1 MKKLLTLMLA
11 ASMIAGGSQFALAAD
26 DDGANSIM
34 AQINAFKATNQEKT
48 GVAVSEDKAEEKA
61 PAAEESAPAAQPEQS
76 AQQQPAEP
84 AAPNPAAAAV
94 DQIVRE
100 EAAKAAQAAGDAGN
114 NRGVVAATQQEE
126 AAPEASDAGDEAPQ
140 PAAESEAQPEAPAA
154 PAKTVQIPSAVEA
167 QPAAPAAATAEV
179 PAGRPLNPSAMQ
191 AGAPET
197 RESILVSADWL
208 KTNIKNVVLVDS
220 RPESLYLGG
229 HIPGAVNAPWTY
241 FANMNAKQGSEQ
253 WGVIWP
259 EATMAKRIGALGI
272 NGKKTVVAYCDAG
285 GWGQSGWTLWIL
297 RQAGIKNAKILEG
310 GIGAWKAAGGQLAKN
325 KVKNQTVAFSIQKY
339 VPNYTAT
346 TQWIND
352 NLGKPGLAIIDVRT
366 QPEYNGKIR
375 PFQEKR
381 AGHLPGAINI
391 SRENFVTEQGHFKSA
406 EEVAALLA
414 PYGITTDTEI
424 VVYDTAG
431 VRSAFVT
438 MLLRYAGFQKSQSYD
453 AGFQAW
459 AGNPDLP
466 LVTQ

>member
-1 MKKLLTLMLA
+1 MKKLLTLVLA
-11 ASMIAGGSQFALAAD
+11 ASMIAGASQFALAAED
-26 DDGANSIM
+26 DAASSIM
-34 AQINAFKATNQEKT
+34 AQINSFKATNQEKT
-48 GVAVSEDKAEEKA
+48 GGNVSKDEAETKA
-61 PAAEESAPAAQPEQS
+61 PAPAEESEAPEQAQPSQS
-76 AQQQPAEP
+76 AETSET
-84 AAPNPAAAAV
+84 PNPAAAAV

-100 EAAKAAQAAGDAGN
+100 AAAKAEQETGNAGN
-114 NRGVVAATQQEE
+114 NRGVVAAQAEE
-126 AAPEASDAGDEAPQ
+126 SAPEPQ
-140 PAAESEAQPEAPAA
+140 QAAPAA
-154 PAKTVQIPSAVEA
+154 EA
-167 QPAAPAAATAEV
+167 QPADESSSKPATVQVPAQPAASAAAQAAPADSAEV
-179 PAGRPLNPSAMQ
+179 PAGRPLNPSPMQ
-191 AGAPET
+191 AGALET
-197 RESILVSADWL
+197 RENLLVSADWL
-208 KTNIKNVVLVDS
+208 KANLKNVVLIDS

-241 FANMNAKQGSEQ
+241 FANMNAKQGTDK

-259 EATMAKRIGALGI
+259 EATMAKRIGALGV
-272 NGKKTVVAYCDAG
+272 NGKKTVIAYCDAG

-310 GIGAWKAAGGQLAKN
+310 GIGAWKAAGGKLAKD
-325 KVKNQTVAFSIQKY
+325 KVKAKTVAFTISKY

-352 NLGKPGLAIIDVRT
+352 NLGKQGLAIIDVRT
-366 QPEYNGKIR
+366 QPEFDGKIR

-391 SRENFVTEQGHFKSA
+391 SRENFVTEQGHFKSV
-406 EEVAALLA
+406 EEVTALLA

-438 MLLRYAGFQKSQSYD
+438 MLLRYAGFHKSQSYD

-466 LVTQ
+466 IVKP

>member
-1 MKKLLTLMLA
+1 MR
-11 ASMIAGGSQFALAAD
+11 
-26 DDGANSIM
+26 
-34 AQINAFKATNQEKT
+34 E
-48 GVAVSEDKAEEKA
+48 
-61 PAAEESAPAAQPEQS
+61 AAQQ
-76 AQQQPAEP
+76 
-84 AAPNPAAAAV
+84 
-94 DQIVRE
+94 
-100 EAAKAAQAAGDAGN
+100 AAQEAGDAGN
-114 NRGVVAATQQEE
+114 NRGVVAVPAQDAAEPAEE
-126 AAPEASDAGDEAPQ
+126 SAPEPQPSAPEAQPAPETPAQPATVEIPAQ
-140 PAAESEAQPEAPAA
+140 PAATAAPAA
-154 PAKTVQIPSAVEA
+154 PAS
-167 QPAAPAAATAEV
+167 AEV
-179 PAGRPLNPSAMQ
+179 PAGRPLNPSPMQ
-191 AGAPET
+191 AGTPET

-208 KTNIKNVVLVDS
+208 KANIKNVVLVDA

-241 FANMNAKQGSEQ
+241 FANMNAKQGTDK
-253 WGVIWP
+253 WGTIWP

-325 KVKNQTVAFSIQKY
+325 KVKAKTVAFTISKY

-366 QPEYNGKIR
+366 QPEFNGKIR

-381 AGHLPGAINI
+381 AGHLPGAVNI

-438 MLLRYAGFQKSQSYD
+438 MLLRYAGFTKSQSYD

-466 LVTQ
+466 LVKP

>member
-11 ASMIAGGSQFALAAD
+11 ASMIAGASQFALAAE
-26 DDGANSIM
+26 DDGAGSIM
-34 AQINAFKATNQEKT
+34 AQINSFKATNQEKT
-48 GVAVSEDKAEEKA
+48 GGETSEDKAEAKA
-61 PAAEESAPAAQPEQS
+61 PAAAEESEAPEQAQP
-76 AQQQPAEP
+76 AQQAETP
-84 AAPNPAAAAV
+84 ETPNPAAAAV

-100 EAAKAAQAAGDAGN
+100 AAAQAVQETDGAGN
-114 NRGVVAATQQEE
+114 NRGVVAVPAEE
-126 AAPEASDAGDEAPQ
+126 SAPEPQQAAQAAEAQPADEAPAKPAAVQVPAQ
-140 PAAESEAQPEAPAA
+140 PAASADAPAA
-154 PAKTVQIPSAVEA
+154 PADS
-167 QPAAPAAATAEV
+167 AEV
-179 PAGRPLNPSAMQ
+179 PAGRPLNPSPMQ
-191 AGAPET
+191 AGTPET
-197 RESILVSADWL
+197 RENLLVGADWL
-208 KTNIKNVVLVDS
+208 KANLNNVVLIDS

-241 FANMNAKQGSEQ
+241 FANMNAKQGTDK

-310 GIGAWKAAGGQLAKN
+310 GIGAWKAAGGKLAKD
-325 KVKNQTVAFSIQKY
+325 KVKAKTVAFTINKY
-339 VPNYTAT
+339 EPNYTAT

-366 QPEYNGKIR
+366 QSEFNGKIR

-391 SRENFVTEQGHFKSA
+391 SRENFVTEQGNFKSA

-414 PYGITTDTEI
+414 PYGITADTEI

-438 MLLRYAGFQKSQSYD
+438 MLLRYAGFHKSQSYD

-459 AGNPDLP
+459 AGDPDLP
-466 LVTQ
+466 LVKP